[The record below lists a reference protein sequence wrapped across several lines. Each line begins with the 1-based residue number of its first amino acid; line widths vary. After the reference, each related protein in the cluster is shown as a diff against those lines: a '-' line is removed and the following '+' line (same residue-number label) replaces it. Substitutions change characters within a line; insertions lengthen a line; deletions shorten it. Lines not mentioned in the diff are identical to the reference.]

1 MDSNEADSAFLD
13 IAANLLAVILI
24 VTMFSLLATPPRP
37 HSASEPD
44 AMPDPSLP
52 FQTPRRELF
61 PPFSRFYFVLEGR
74 VIRWDEDAVLTALLA
89 DATQSAGTVAQ
100 GSYRW
105 KPERLPLRDID
116 AYTLTFQPDPAAL
129 QTQETPLTA
138 ARAAELATQF
148 AQDYAQTR
156 TAPVFIVYPSGME
169 AFAQLYPLLEQA
181 RLRLRWF
188 AFAEGKP
195 LDIGR
200 FPQQFTDYGI
210 YW

>member
-37 HSASEPD
+37 HSASAPD
-44 AMPDPSLP
+44 AVTDPPLA

-61 PPFSRFYFVLEGR
+61 PPFSRFYFVLEER
-74 VIRWDEDAVLTALLA
+74 VVRWDEDAVLAALAA
-89 DATQSAGTVAQ
+89 DPADSGTVAQ
-100 GSYRW
+100 GRYRW
-105 KPERLPLRDID
+105 KPERLPLRDLD
-116 AYTLTFQPDPAAL
+116 TYTLTFQPDPVALRTQTPPLTPEQAAAL
-129 QTQETPLTA
+129 IAQWS
-138 ARAAELATQF
+138 
-148 AQDYAQTR
+148 QDYAHTR
-156 TAPVFIVYPSGME
+156 IAPVFIVYPSGME
-169 AFAQLYPLLEQA
+169 AFALLYPLLEDA

-188 AFAEGKP
+188 ALAENKP
-195 LDIGR
+195 LDVGR